1 MIESNWRLR
10 VCLAVL
16 IFAAAMYRYWPMPAA
31 IGPCGTGYESLELAC
46 SLVHKGA
53 FADPFTP
60 LPTGPSAHV
69 APLFPALVAGLM
81 KWFGDG
87 PAASNAVQWLAAL
100 TIALQLSL
108 WPWAAR
114 RLGMGFVSGAIG
126 AAGWLAVGFILL
138 PMWES
143 PQVGL
148 LVLLLAVCVHRILR
162 EKVSTGFVILT
173 GALWGVTLLF
183 NPAPLITGAALTVWA
198 LSIPRIPRMQKLALI
213 AVLLAIVSPWLVR
226 NYQVFHH
233 PIFVRDNLGTELWSS
248 NNPCAT
254 FSFRENRTANCF
266 RHPNE
271 SASEAAQVRAMG
283 EYEYNREKLREA
295 LAWMKNNR
303 AKFAD
308 LTKQRFL
315 AFWFYTPG
323 GNYFAGRHIPPSIW
337 IIWLAF
343 PLSVAGLWLLF
354 RRDRA
359 SAWICLAWLALFPPI
374 YYFVEF
380 IPRYR
385 YPILWATFLPA
396 SFALQQAAEAA
407 WRRFRKPAPRVLPA
421 PNPQQS

>member
-1 MIESNWRLR
+1 MIESNPRLR
-10 VCLAVL
+10 VFVGVL
-16 IFAAAMYRYWPMPAA
+16 IFIAALYRYWPMPAA

-46 SLVHKGA
+46 SLAHKGA

-69 APLFPALVAGLM
+69 APLFPALVSGLV

-87 PAASNAVQWLAAL
+87 PAASNAVQWMATL
-100 TIALQLSL
+100 TLALQLSL

-114 RLGMGFVSGAIG
+114 RLGMGFLSGMIG
-126 AAGWLAVGFILL
+126 ALGWLAVGFILL

-148 LVLLLAVCVHRILR
+148 LVLLLAVCTRRILR
-162 EKVSTGFVILT
+162 EKASAGFASMTGV
-173 GALWGVTLLF
+173 LWGITFLF
-183 NPAPLITGAALTVWA
+183 NPVPVFAYAALTVWA
-198 LSIPRIPRMQKLALI
+198 LCLARIPRMHRLALV
-213 AVLLAIVSPWLVR
+213 AVPLAILFPWLVR
-226 NYQVFHH
+226 NYEVFHH
-233 PIFVRDNLGTELWSS
+233 PVLIRDNLGTELWSS

-254 FSFRENRTANCF
+254 YSFRENRAANCF

-271 SASEAAQVRAMG
+271 SIDEAAQVRAKG

-295 LAWMKNNR
+295 LAWMKNNPG
-303 AKFAD
+303 KFAD

-315 AFWFYTPG
+315 AFWFYVPG
-323 GNYFAGRHIPPSIW
+323 GSYFAGRHIPVSIW

-343 PLSVAGLWLLF
+343 PLSLAGLWLLF
-354 RRDRA
+354 RTDRA
-359 SAWICLAWLALFPPI
+359 SAWICLAWLALFPPV

-396 SFALQQAAEAA
+396 SFALERAAEAL
-407 WRRFRKPAPRVLPA
+407 WQRFRKHFPRALPA